1 MKPRKENDMNT
12 LAAGSIKPWYR
23 EPWPWI
29 LMSGPAIVIVAG
41 FVTLWYAITYEDAL
55 VTDDYYK
62 QGLAINRTL
71 AREEAAV
78 ALGVEA
84 KLMFSGDGASV
95 RVSLGGRENAP
106 DQLVLRFAHATRAGL
121 DQRIDVV
128 RVAGGWYEGRLVPMH
143 DGKWKV
149 MLEDPTA
156 SWRVTGMWVADA
168 DDALDLR
175 PQVR

>member
-1 MKPRKENDMNT
+1 MNT
-12 LAAGSIKPWYR
+12 LAVGSIKPWYR

-29 LMSGPAIVIVAG
+29 LMSGPAAAILAG
-41 FVTLWYAITYEDAL
+41 FVTLGYAIRYQDAL

-71 AREEAAV
+71 AREQTAV
-78 ALGVEA
+78 TLGVEA
-84 KLMFSGDGASV
+84 KLMFAGDGSGV
-95 RVSLGGRENAP
+95 RVYLNGREELPA
-106 DQLVLRFAHATRAGL
+106 QLVLRFAHATRAGL

-128 RVAGGWYEGRLVPMH
+128 RVPGGWYEGRLVPMN

-149 MLEDPTA
+149 MLEDQA
-156 SWRVTGMWVADA
+156 GSWRVTGMWVAGA
-168 DDALDLR
+168 DESLDLR